1 MATIHVKQTTTLT
14 PVEFIAGLTDFGP
27 GRSKLFGNSADDY
40 LKVHDK
46 GPDHADVTE
55 GSGGIWE
62 RLHYDWSNPDR
73 VVLTTTDSNVWGGHS
88 GHTYTFTRRP
98 DGTTDVDYMA
108 VREGKNL
115 RGRMLAMVVGMVG
128 TGAVQN
134 GFRKT
139 VTAMEARNHSQ
150 PQLQVSRS

>member
-14 PVEFIAGLTDFGP
+14 PVQFIAGLTDFGP
-27 GRSKLFGNSADDY
+27 GRSKLFGNSADNY

-62 RLHYDWSNPDR
+62 RLQYDWSNPDR

-88 GHTYTFTRRP
+88 GHTYTFTRRL
-98 DGTTDVDYMA
+98 DGTTDVDYMT

-128 TGAVQN
+128 KGAVQN

-139 VTAMEARNHSQ
+139 VTAMEARNQSQ